1 MTERQPKN
9 RMRTRDYFR
18 WDERHHQPHSDMS
31 QLEKLWVQ
39 RSDAG
44 SLLALI
50 GRNLRHAAP
59 VVRGYRH
66 LAAAPDV
73 DRAASPAQLGIA
85 VSPTAEDFDRTAERV
100 RELGAGSVLV
110 RIPHWQPEPVWA
122 LAQCFADL
130 RATGVSLVFDLLQDR
145 AAATDPARWGAF
157 VAEAAE
163 RLGHLAPAFQIGHAV
178 NRKKWGIWHPAE
190 YHRMLEATAP
200 VRGAHREITWLGPA
214 VIDFEY
220 HVTLSV
226 LAQHRPFDFDGV
238 SALLYVDR
246 RGSPEAVQYRHFDLR
261 RKLVL
266 LEAIIAASGHGAVPV
281 WLTEFNWP
289 LSGTGAHNP
298 AGQAVAVDEERQASY
313 LTLYALHALAA
324 VPLAGLFWWQMVARG
339 YGLCDDD
346 PSWRRRPAFLAFK
359 NIARQLAG
367 GATVRA
373 LMPRADGLRGFVLRR
388 NDSWTIELHVGEGQ
402 VRVRLPNRPGE
413 VVAVGARAGVPVAAV
428 GGENEWLI
436 VTPDPVFLTF
446 DPATAAAVLAEWGL
460 AAMATRAG

>member
-1 MTERQPKN
+1 
-9 RMRTRDYFR
+9 
-18 WDERHHQPHSDMS
+18 MS
-31 QLEKLWVQ
+31 QFEKLWVQ

-50 GRNLRHAAP
+50 GRNLRHAMP
-59 VVRGYRH
+59 VVRGYRR

-73 DRAASPAQLGIA
+73 ERPASVAQLGIA
-85 VSPTAEDFDRTAERV
+85 VSPRVEDFEQTAERV
-100 RELGAGSVLV
+100 RELGAGAGLV
-110 RIPHWQPEPVWA
+110 RIPCWQPEPVWA
-122 LAQCFADL
+122 LAERLADL

-163 RLGHLAPAFQIGHAV
+163 RLGHLGPAFQIGHAI

-190 YHRMLEATAP
+190 VHRMLDATAP
-200 VRGAHREITWLGPA
+200 VRDAHREITWLGPA

-266 LEAIIAASGHGAVPV
+266 LEALIAASGHGAVPI

-289 LSGTGAHNP
+289 LSGKGAHNP
-298 AGQAVAVDEERQASY
+298 AGQAVAVDEERQASF

-346 PSWRRRPAFLAFK
+346 PAWRRRPAFLAFQTL
-359 NIARQLAG
+359 ARQLTG
-367 GATVRA
+367 GVKVRA
-373 LMPRADGLRGFVLRR
+373 LAPRADGLRGFVLRR
-388 NDSWTIELHVGEGQ
+388 SDSWTIELHVGEGHL
-402 VRVRLPNRPGE
+402 RVRLPHRTLEVIAAGGDAGGSDAVVRGE
-413 VVAVGARAGVPVAAV
+413 D
-428 GGENEWLI
+428 EWLT
-436 VTPDPVFLTF
+436 VTFNPVFVTF
-446 DPATAAAVLAEWGL
+446 DPPSGAAALAEWGL
-460 AAMATRAG
+460 VAMATRAG